1 MNKKQKI
8 ICKTAR
14 IMAKGFP
21 DCNYKTAKEALLA
34 ASKYQTFGEFKFF
47 CFNMR
52 TAAKST
58 IKAKLSIEARAK
70 NLIKAMTKAGVTSE

>member
-1 MNKKQKI
+1 MNSKQKI

-34 ASKYQTFGEFKFF
+34 ASKYQTFGELKLF
-47 CFNMR
+47 CFHMR

-58 IKAKLSIEARAK
+58 LKAKLSIQDRARTLK
-70 NLIKAMTKAGVTSE
+70 KAMIKAGVTSE